1 MREKSLCPHTQLD
14 LFSISIRRAPNHLH
28 HALDPSLLFG
38 IRQLFPYKRKS
49 ENRRQLSG
57 HFAPKCSPSDR
68 QVGYGVY
75 QRIPQHLMPCNAHC
89 QHCATKIPLW
99 QLATQI
105 CHYNIDLGLSK
116 IQKTIT
122 SHGKG
127 VPHWT
132 QRRMLSSADVGLP
145 VQMAGGKVSLSRAV
159 HKNSTRHTL

>member
-1 MREKSLCPHTQLD
+1 MRLIPVSFLEFASYFPTKGNLRTDVSYQDT
-14 LFSISIRRAPNHLH
+14 
-28 HALDPSLLFG
+28 LLQSAAHQIGRWDMVFTSAF
-38 IRQLFPYKRKS
+38 LK
-49 ENRRQLSG
+49 
-57 HFAPKCSPSDR
+57 
-68 QVGYGVY
+68 
-75 QRIPQHLMPCNAHC
+75 HLMPCNAHC

-122 SHGKG
+122 SHSKG
-127 VPHWT
+127 VPYWT

>member
-57 HFAPKCSPSDR
+57 YFAPKCSPSDR

-75 QRIPQHLMPCNAHC
+75 QRIPQAPHAMQRTLSALCYKNTTLAAGNTNLSLQYRPGSIKNTKNNYISWQRGATLDPEENAFQC
-89 QHCATKIPLW
+89 RCGPTSRNGWW
-99 QLATQI
+99 Q
-105 CHYNIDLGLSK
+105 GF
-116 IQKTIT
+116 
-122 SHGKG
+122 
-127 VPHWT
+127 
-132 QRRMLSSADVGLP
+132 
-145 VQMAGGKVSLSRAV
+145 SL
-159 HKNSTRHTL
+159 